1 MISAV
6 HAVLASA
13 VALGIGIGLSVLSW
27 DVNSATVA
35 ADYYTDHAG
44 YGKRPD
50 QDSNLGPT
58 P

>member
-1 MISAV
+1 
-6 HAVLASA
+6 LKWRR
-13 VALGIGIGLSVLSW
+13 G
-27 DVNSATVA
+27 ATDESGRDA
-35 ADYYTDHAG
+35 NIAHDHAG